1 MRRYLFVMVGVEA
14 FTVYAESRRAAR
26 VYGLELLGY
35 APGMESPRC
44 TAVAI
49 AAAQELGA
57 AIMHRAACDGLIL
70 DSEEV

>member
-1 MRRYLFVMVGVEA
+1 MQ
-14 FTVYAESRRAAR
+14 TVYTLPGGPYTRILLEQSTNPREVKAETSFRLT
-26 VYGLELLGY
+26 YGQQVTRGLSY
-35 APGMESPRC
+35 
-44 TAVAI
+44 T